1 MYVIKIRVKIGR
13 IGQAGLCYEQFW
25 VSGGYLRED
34 YQRIWSLN
42 GPPSWI
48 SGQFC
53 QGVVTSRRHLTR
65 ILVHFG
71 RVIYDRSHLKHLVT
85 SLIEAVKQE
94 DTGKLAIMN
103 KSCMFTCSICRGL
116 FTDPVTIPCGHSF
129 CRKCLEKDITKICKK
144 CGTAH
149 YFCNL
154 SSTKT
159 NVLLAKLVET
169 WFPNQ
174 FKAGRLK
181 AEGNVFFEKRKFV
194 EAIEYYSLALE
205 LGKTRVLLW
214 FFVVFWLDNGCF
226 VRASHYRKKVCLY
239 NGVLPV
245 KSESRTCFWETSDFA
260 LDLCFNV

>member
-1 MYVIKIRVKIGR
+1 MVELAKQAFVTNNFELAADIYERTIKEYGPSTDLLL
-13 IGQAGLCYEQFW
+13 GLADSFAR
-25 VSGGYLRED
+25 GGHFKKAFDAYSSAFRTGHLRPE
-34 YQRIWSLN
+34 
-42 GPPSWI
+42 
-48 SGQFC
+48 
-53 QGVVTSRRHLTR
+53 
-65 ILVHFG
+65 
-71 RVIYDRSHLKHLVT
+71 HLKHLVT

-181 AEGNVFFEKRKFV
+181 AEGNVFFERRKFV

-205 LGKTRVLLW
+205 LGKTRILV
-214 FFVVFWLDNGCF
+214 
-226 VRASHYRKKVCLY
+226 
-239 NGVLPV
+239 
-245 KSESRTCFWETSDFA
+245 
-260 LDLCFNV
+260 